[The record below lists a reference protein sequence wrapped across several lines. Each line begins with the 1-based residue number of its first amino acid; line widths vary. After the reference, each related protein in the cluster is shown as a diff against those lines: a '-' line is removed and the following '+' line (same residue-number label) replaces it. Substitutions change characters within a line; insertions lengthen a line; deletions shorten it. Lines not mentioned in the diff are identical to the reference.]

1 MASLKLM
8 HLKNNTQNESLILK
22 TNNGFDLMVA
32 VALKIGTQLGVIVPK
47 PPDIV
52 TSLTFQS

>member
-1 MASLKLM
+1 M

-52 TSLTFQS
+52 TSLTFQ